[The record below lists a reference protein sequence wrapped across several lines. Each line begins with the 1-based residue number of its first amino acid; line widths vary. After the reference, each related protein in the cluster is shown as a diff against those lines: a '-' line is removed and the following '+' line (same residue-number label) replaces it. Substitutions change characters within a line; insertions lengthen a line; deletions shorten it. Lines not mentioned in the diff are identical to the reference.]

1 MAAEI
6 KHQKSTPKIMSSV
19 KEPKV
24 KKTPKISSWNIFGT
38 SKKNQ
43 KEKPTILPNPPKFNK
58 SAHGS
63 IDSRD
68 PEADQDFQ
76 GNIFMKMLLPKGK
89 NN

>member
-1 MAAEI
+1 
-6 KHQKSTPKIMSSV
+6 MSSV
-19 KEPKV
+19 KETKI

-76 GNIFMKMLLPKGK
+76 GILKNLLCFIFGAGFFERGD
-89 NN
+89 NW